1 MNTIEY
7 LLFTKGKRTYVIDGD
22 NLRHGINKDLGF
34 SEVDRVENIRRA
46 GEIAKLFVDAG
57 IIVLA
62 SFITPF
68 QKDRDN
74 VRSMFDKDDFAEIF
88 VDAPVE
94 VCEMRDPKG
103 LYKKVRNGE
112 LSNFTGIDS
121 PYETPVNPDLLAD
134 TVKYSPQELA
144 ETIIEKFHLN

>member
-46 GEIAKLFVDAG
+46 GEIAKLFVEG

-88 VDAPVE
+88 DAPVE
-94 VCEMRDPKG
+94 VCEMRIQKT
-103 LYKKVRNGE
+103 L
-112 LSNFTGIDS
+112 
-121 PYETPVNPDLLAD
+121 
-134 TVKYSPQELA
+134 
-144 ETIIEKFHLN
+144 